1 MSLMTSPS
9 LRLLTGCALAALTLP
24 AVARA
29 QEPVGPTS
37 APPAAPAAADA
48 DAEEIVVVGIRASLQ
63 RAIDIKRNAD
73 VIVDSISSESLGKFP
88 DSNVAESLQRI
99 TGVSID
105 RSGGEGQFVTV
116 RGFGP
121 AFNTVLVNGRSIASE
136 NAGRAFS
143 FDLLAADLI
152 SGADVYK
159 SSSAK
164 IQDGGIGATI
174 NVKTARPLDFNGQ
187 KIIVSGQLNY
197 EDLSN
202 KFAGEGFA
210 LYSNTFADGRIG
222 ALVSVSYQRRK
233 AQVNSI
239 ATNGY
244 FRAALPGF
252 DPNARF
258 NFPQNYD
265 QIADSQDRERI
276 GVNGTLQFRAT
287 DNLLLSFDGLYNKFT
302 VDSNA
307 SSIGHF
313 FSPSETSAQTI
324 DANGTVTSFNQNSNG
339 HTDYISRTFNRPT
352 KLLAFGGNIEW
363 KPTDLIDVVF
373 DSSYS
378 KATSNNGGN
387 EIFAVIGFNN
397 PVTFDNTGGGL
408 PGITAAN
415 GFTDPSVGRAHFA
428 TREGFDRSEEIYEER
443 LDATFRTDGG
453 FISAVKF
460 GGYFQDLTK
469 SNTLVRTQND
479 VGCTYCGYAIDVP
492 AGLLQPFNA
501 GSFLGGEGGNFPRQ
515 WLSFD
520 PEAYFAFLESDAAAD
535 AADLATGLPVGSRRA
550 FLAANNGYAAI
561 RYPDSFRVKERIIGG
576 YAQTDFR
583 SELAGL
589 PISGNLGVRYVHTDV
604 KSNGSQQVLL
614 DLRTI
619 TGDTT
624 AYTVVYA
631 PGAAAVQRKSSYD
644 DFLPSLNVKLDFSDE
659 ITARFAASR
668 TVTRPDLTLLAPRVS
683 FTNLRPGNL
692 EASGGNPDLK
702 PYKSTN
708 FDLSGEWYYQKGG
721 YFTVGAFYKRVDNF
735 IVSQVA
741 IETFQIANADNLFPG
756 GLAPF
761 NVRRPRNLE
770 SADVY
775 GVEIGFQHS
784 FNWLPSPFDGLG
796 VTLNATFVK
805 SNAGVSSDTGTSFAL
820 EGLGHS
826 QNAVL
831 FYEKGPISARIAYNR
846 RNRFLQTLA
855 NGTGG
860 DPVYVQPNQ
869 QVDVQANYALTEN
882 ITVFFQGVNIF
893 NEKTESRG
901 RYDNQFLSLVESG
914 PRYAIGGR
922 LTF

>member
-1 MSLMTSPS
+1 MTVATSPS
-9 LRLLTGCALAALTLP
+9 LRLLTGCALAALVVP
-24 AVARA
+24 AAVWA
-29 QEPVGPTS
+29 QEPAGPTS
-37 APPAAPAAADA
+37 APPAPVGAAAD
-48 DAEEIVVVGIRASLQ
+48 DEIIVTGIRASLQ
-63 RAIDIKRNAD
+63 RGVDIKRNSD

-136 NAGRAFS
+136 NPGRAFS
-143 FDLLAADLI
+143 FDVLAADLI

-159 SSSAK
+159 SSNAK

-174 NVKTARPLDFNGQ
+174 NVKTARPFDYNGQ
-187 KIIVSGQLNY
+187 KIILSGQLNY
-197 EDLSN
+197 EELSD
-202 KFAGEGFA
+202 KFAGDGFA

-222 ALVSVSYQRRK
+222 ALLSVSYQRRK
-233 AQVNSI
+233 AQVNQV

-244 FRAALPGF
+244 FRADLTRTGQNGVF
-252 DPNARF
+252 
-258 NFPQNYD
+258 FPQNYD

-276 GVNGTLQFRAT
+276 GVNGTVQFRIT
-287 DNLLLSFDGLYNKFT
+287 DNLLFSADGLWNKFT
-302 VDSNA
+302 VSSNA

-313 FSPSETSAQTI
+313 FSPGEVTSATL
-324 DANGTVTSFNQNSNG
+324 DSNRTVTAFSQNANG

-352 KLLAFGGNIEW
+352 KLLAFGGNLEW
-363 KPTDLIDVVF
+363 KPTDLIDVSL
-373 DSSYS
+373 DSSWS
-378 KATSNNGGN
+378 KATSNNGGK
-387 EIFAVIGFNN
+387 EIFAVVGFNN
-397 PVTFDNTGGGL
+397 PVTFSNIGNGL
-408 PGITAAN
+408 PSITAAN
-415 GFTDPSVGRAHFA
+415 GFTDPTVGRAHFA
-428 TREGFDRSEEIYEER
+428 TREGFDRSERIFEER

-453 FISAVKF
+453 FVSAVKA

-469 SNTLVRTQND
+469 ANTLVRTQND
-479 VGCTYCGYAIDVP
+479 VGCTYCGYAIGVP

-501 GSFLGGEGGNFPRQ
+501 GNFLGGEGGNFPRQ

-520 PEAYFAFLESDAAAD
+520 PETYFTFLESDAAAD

-561 RYPDSFRVKERIIGG
+561 RYPDSFKVGERVIGG
-576 YAQTDFR
+576 YVQGDFK

-589 PISGNLGVRYVHTDV
+589 PISGNLGFRYVHTNVTSD
-604 KSNGSQQVLL
+604 GSQQVLL

-619 TGDTT
+619 SGDTT

-631 PGAAAVQRKSSYD
+631 PGAAAVRRKSSYD
-644 DFLPSLNVKLDFSDE
+644 DFLPSLNVKLDITDNL
-659 ITARFAASR
+659 TARFGASR

-692 EASGGNPDLK
+692 EASGGNADLK

-708 FDLSGEWYYQKGG
+708 FDLTGEWYYQKGG
-721 YFTVGAFYKRVDNF
+721 YFTVAGFYKRVDNF

-741 IETFQIANADNLFPG
+741 VENFQIANADNLFPG

-770 SADVY
+770 KADVY
-775 GVEIGFQHS
+775 GVELAFQHS
-784 FNWLPSPFDGLG
+784 FTWLPAPFDGLG
-796 VTLNATFVK
+796 VTLNATFVY
-805 SNAGVSSDTGTSFAL
+805 SNAGNATGTGTSFAL

-831 FYEKGPISARIAYNR
+831 FYEKGPVSARIAYNR
-846 RNRFLQTLA
+846 RDKFLQTLA

-860 DPVYVQPNQ
+860 DPINVQPNQ
-869 QVDVQANYALTEN
+869 QVDVQGNYAVTQNVTL
-882 ITVFFQGVNIF
+882 FFEGVNIF
-893 NEKTESRG
+893 NEKVRSQG
-901 RYDNQFLSLVESG
+901 RFDNQFLSIVETG
-914 PRYAIGGR
+914 PRYSIGGR
-922 LTF
+922 VTF